1 MQSPDGDVEGRATP
15 ADRHTAVY
23 EASSRTTHTLQQNAA
38 PRDARYASDDPGI
51 DRIWRALCDVAD
63 PELPISLVDLGLIRD
78 VRRSGGA
85 VEVDITFTA
94 TACPCMEFIIQD
106 VRDRLLREEGVQTV
120 AVRDVWD
127 PPWSSELMTAHGRT
141 VLRSFG
147 VAA

>member
-1 MQSPDGDVEGRATP
+1 MQPVDSDVVSRATP
-15 ADRHTAVY
+15 AVQRTAVL
-23 EASSRTTHTLQQNAA
+23 EASSRTTHTLNPADA
-38 PRDARYASDDPGI
+38 PRDARYASADPDI

-78 VRRSGGA
+78 VRRSGGV
-85 VEVDITFTA
+85 VEVDVTFTA

-120 AVRDVWD
+120 DVRDVWD

-141 VLRSFG
+141 LLKSFG